1 MTTTNTLFSAGQ
13 GVAVPTGYVG
23 TIITATAAANSATL
37 NTGGTALTVVSLAF
51 PVGTWVMS
59 ASGVFSV
66 TSNVTSVNSIG
77 LQFTSGTTF
86 DTSASADF
94 WAQTAMTSTTINN
107 ADGVLGLKSVFT
119 ISSATTYNL
128 LARASYSGGAIM
140 VRGGSLIPAVINA
153 VRIA

>member
-23 TIITATAAANSATL
+23 AIITATAAANSATL
-37 NTGGTALTVVSLAF
+37 NTGATALTVVSLAF

-59 ASGVFSV
+59 ASAVFSITTSV
-66 TSNVTSVNSIG
+66 TSSNSVG

-94 WAQTAMTSTTINN
+94 WAQMATTGTQINN
-107 ADGVLGLKSVFT
+107 GDVVLSLKSIFT

-128 LARASYSGGAIM
+128 LARASYIGGGII

>member
-1 MTTTNTLFSAGQ
+1 MTTTNTFFSAGQ

-37 NTGGTALTVVSLAF
+37 NTGATALTVVSLAF

-59 ASGVFSV
+59 ASAGFNAS
-66 TSNVTSVNSIG
+66 TNVTSVNYVGI
-77 LQFTSGTTF
+77 QFTSGTTF
-86 DTSASADF
+86 DTTATADF
-94 WAQTAMTSTTINN
+94 WATIPMTGTQINN
-107 ADGVLGLKSVFT
+107 GDCIIGLKSIFT

-128 LARASYSGGAIM
+128 LARASYSGGGII
-140 VRGGSLIPAVINA
+140 VRGGSTIPAVINA